1 MRKRKR
7 IELTQAEIQAIKV
20 DFLRDYIHGNQKL
33 NSVID
38 QTMERYNVG
47 YQTAKYIGTSM
58 TIEDMVQLQPKISN
72 QKNKNK

>member
-1 MRKRKR
+1 
-7 IELTQAEIQAIKV
+7 
-20 DFLRDYIHGNQKL
+20 LRDYIHGNQKL
-33 NSVID
+33 NFVID

-72 QKNKNK
+72 QKNKNQ

>member
-1 MRKRKR
+1 MRKR
-7 IELTQAEIQAIKV
+7 IELTFAEVQAIKI

-72 QKNKNK
+72 QKIKTND

>member
-1 MRKRKR
+1 M
-7 IELTQAEIQAIKV
+7 ELTFAEVQAIKI

-38 QTMERYNVG
+38 QTMKRYNVG

-72 QKNKNK
+72 QKNKNE

>member
-1 MRKRKR
+1 M
-7 IELTQAEIQAIKV
+7 ELTFAEVQAIKI
-20 DFLRDYIHGNQKL
+20 DFLRDYIHGNKKL

-72 QKNKNK
+72 QKRQTND

>member
-1 MRKRKR
+1 MRKRM
-7 IELTQAEIQAIKV
+7 ELTFAEVQAIKI
-20 DFLRDYIHGNQKL
+20 DFLCDYIHGNQKL

-72 QKNKNK
+72 QKNKNE

>member
-1 MRKRKR
+1 MRKRM
-7 IELTQAEIQAIKV
+7 ELTFAEVQAIKI

-58 TIEDMVQLQPKISN
+58 TIEDMVELQPKISN
-72 QKNKNK
+72 QKIKTND

>member
-1 MRKRKR
+1 MRKRM
-7 IELTQAEIQAIKV
+7 ELTFAEVQAIKIDV
-20 DFLRDYIHGNQKL
+20 LRDYIHGNQKL

-72 QKNKNK
+72 QKNKTQ

>member
-1 MRKRKR
+1 MRKRM
-7 IELTQAEIQAIKV
+7 ELTFAEVQAIKI

-58 TIEDMVQLQPKISN
+58 TIEDMVQLQPKILN
-72 QKNKNK
+72 QKNKTQ

>member
-1 MRKRKR
+1 MRKRM
-7 IELTQAEIQAIKV
+7 ELTFAEVQAIKI

-33 NSVID
+33 NFVID